1 MAYAKY
7 TILSFITN
15 FTVAKVGPTSYFIAF
30 MGTALHACKCGTP
43 HIAHNIVAYLFGR
56 RDALFIKPWIVSNE
70 LKMITNRHVAEMN
83 INCHVRSLSV

>member
-1 MAYAKY
+1 MRHGRTLRSVLAYAKY

-56 RDALFIKPWIVSNE
+56 RDALFIKPWIVSND
-70 LKMITNRHVAEMN
+70 LK
-83 INCHVRSLSV
+83 